1 MGRLGIVITET
12 FGGYKETYSKNKSSE
27 WSPLVDDM
35 RTYTPSST
43 SMRLIFLRFIASGTL
58 VGIIRKIEERGDDNN
73 AAWIFV
79 PSDIAVPGQELV
91 SVIDAVD
98 AELKA
103 PVADYQK
110 IAGYF
115 DKEYPESPVV
125 GRSVSMNA
133 SELAIRYYESAS
145 PFVWSLKDILDSK
158 YIYQPEYHNFK
169 YIFLLNSKEMQNRL
183 QGAAVIAEKPRLS
196 ESVRVEPFET
206 IDGFMPYVN
215 GVPFN
220 KPILAF
226 SGETIQVEWRKT
238 GYKDVTKSFVVG
250 AQKETAYITQS
261 EYLKFVDPDTIVIF
275 DRSTRQQVR
284 NARVHIQGRLLQETG
299 LYIPEFQ
306 YNRADIS
313 IDHTEYE
320 SVRLQGQD
328 LSKTISVSL
337 EARMLSYKFRM
348 QLKDGSNCDIVIQSS
363 VPVKE
368 CPIKG
373 YELASGNRPHPE
385 FVNRLTY
392 KKGGNGSGKSIIT
405 WLIILIIGLLAGAGI
420 MFALGKTTSLFEAK
434 RVVPVEYLPTNNSNN
449 AGDADRQL
457 NAAIEYLEEN
467 DVWEKSA
474 MEKHLPL
481 KGLWDALNT
490 YDFEKV
496 LNEYADLRESGK
508 FGELIDLIEDNRGNF
523 HRQNFTS
530 AGDNTITLSKY
541 KSAVTR
547 SDSSA
552 SKPAAKQT
560 NRVNAQQGNKATGTP
575 VPENSSSSNDNQD
588 DW

>member
-1 MGRLGIVITET
+1 
-12 FGGYKETYSKNKSSE
+12 
-27 WSPLVDDM
+27 
-35 RTYTPSST
+35 
-43 SMRLIFLRFIASGTL
+43 
-58 VGIIRKIEERGDDNN
+58 
-73 AAWIFV
+73 
-79 PSDIAVPGQELV
+79 
-91 SVIDAVD
+91 
-98 AELKA
+98 
-103 PVADYQK
+103 
-110 IAGYF
+110 
-115 DKEYPESPVV
+115 
-125 GRSVSMNA
+125 
-133 SELAIRYYESAS
+133 
-145 PFVWSLKDILDSK
+145 
-158 YIYQPEYHNFK
+158 
-169 YIFLLNSKEMQNRL
+169 MQNRL

-490 YDFEKV
+490 YDFENV

>member
-1 MGRLGIVITET
+1 MGRLGVVITET
-12 FGGYKETYSKNKSSE
+12 FGGYKEIFSRNKSSE
-27 WSPLVDDM
+27 WSSLVDDM
-35 RTYTPSST
+35 RTYTPSSS
-43 SMRLIFLRFIASGTL
+43 SMRLIFLRFIPSGTL
-58 VGIIRKIEERGDDNN
+58 VGIVRKIEERGDDNN

-79 PSDIAVPGQELV
+79 PSNIAVSGHELV
-91 SVIDAVD
+91 NVIDSID

-125 GRSVSMNA
+125 GRSVSLNA
-133 SELAIRYYESAS
+133 SELAVRYYESAS

-169 YIFLLNSKEMQNRL
+169 YVFLLNSKEMQNRL

-420 MFALGKTTSLFEAK
+420 MFAIGKTTSLFEAK

>member
-1 MGRLGIVITET
+1 MGRLGVVITET
-12 FGGYKETYSKNKSSE
+12 FGGYKEIFSRNKSSE
-27 WSPLVDDM
+27 WSSLVDDM
-35 RTYTPSST
+35 RTYTPSSS
-43 SMRLIFLRFIASGTL
+43 SMRLIFLRFIPSGTL
-58 VGIIRKIEERGDDNN
+58 VGIVRKIEERGDDNN

-79 PSDIAVPGQELV
+79 PSNIAVSGHELV
-91 SVIDAVD
+91 NVIDAID

-125 GRSVSMNA
+125 GRSVSLNA
-133 SELAIRYYESAS
+133 SELAVRYYESAS

-169 YIFLLNSKEMQNRL
+169 YVFLLNSKEMQNRL

-420 MFALGKTTSLFEAK
+420 MFAIGKTTSLFEAK

-474 MEKHLPL
+474 MEKHSPL

-552 SKPAAKQT
+552 SKSAAKQT

>member
-1 MGRLGIVITET
+1 MGRLGVVITET
-12 FGGYKETYSKNKSSE
+12 FGGYKEIFSRNKSSE
-27 WSPLVDDM
+27 WSSLVDDM
-35 RTYTPSST
+35 RTYTPSSS
-43 SMRLIFLRFIASGTL
+43 SMRLIFLRFIPSGTL
-58 VGIIRKIEERGDDNN
+58 VGIVRKIEERGDDNN

-79 PSDIAVPGQELV
+79 PSNIAVSGHELV
-91 SVIDAVD
+91 NVIDAID

-125 GRSVSMNA
+125 GRSVSLNA
-133 SELAIRYYESAS
+133 SELAVRYYESAS

-169 YIFLLNSKEMQNRL
+169 YVFLLNSKEMQNRL

-490 YDFEKV
+490 YDFENV

>member
-1 MGRLGIVITET
+1 MGRLGVVITET
-12 FGGYKETYSKNKSSE
+12 FGGYKEIFSRNKSSE
-27 WSPLVDDM
+27 WSSLVDDM
-35 RTYTPSST
+35 RTYTPSSS
-43 SMRLIFLRFIASGTL
+43 SMRLIFLRFIPSGTL
-58 VGIIRKIEERGDDNN
+58 VGIVRKIEERGDDNN

-79 PSDIAVPGQELV
+79 PSNIAVSGHELV
-91 SVIDAVD
+91 NVIDAID

-125 GRSVSMNA
+125 GRSVSLNA
-133 SELAIRYYESAS
+133 SELAVRYYESAS

-169 YIFLLNSKEMQNRL
+169 YVFLLNSKEMQNRL

-420 MFALGKTTSLFEAK
+420 MFAIGKTTSLFEAK

-474 MEKHLPL
+474 MEKHSPL

>member
-169 YIFLLNSKEMQNRL
+169 YVFLLNSKEMQNRL

>member
-1 MGRLGIVITET
+1 
-12 FGGYKETYSKNKSSE
+12 
-27 WSPLVDDM
+27 
-35 RTYTPSST
+35 
-43 SMRLIFLRFIASGTL
+43 
-58 VGIIRKIEERGDDNN
+58 
-73 AAWIFV
+73 
-79 PSDIAVPGQELV
+79 
-91 SVIDAVD
+91 
-98 AELKA
+98 
-103 PVADYQK
+103 
-110 IAGYF
+110 
-115 DKEYPESPVV
+115 
-125 GRSVSMNA
+125 
-133 SELAIRYYESAS
+133 
-145 PFVWSLKDILDSK
+145 
-158 YIYQPEYHNFK
+158 
-169 YIFLLNSKEMQNRL
+169 
-183 QGAAVIAEKPRLS
+183 
-196 ESVRVEPFET
+196 
-206 IDGFMPYVN
+206 
-215 GVPFN
+215 
-220 KPILAF
+220 
-226 SGETIQVEWRKT
+226 
-238 GYKDVTKSFVVG
+238 
-250 AQKETAYITQS
+250 
-261 EYLKFVDPDTIVIF
+261 
-275 DRSTRQQVR
+275 
-284 NARVHIQGRLLQETG
+284 
-299 LYIPEFQ
+299 
-306 YNRADIS
+306 
-313 IDHTEYE
+313 
-320 SVRLQGQD
+320 
-328 LSKTISVSL
+328 
-337 EARMLSYKFRM
+337 M

-490 YDFEKV
+490 YDFENV

>member
-1 MGRLGIVITET
+1 MGRLGVVITET
-12 FGGYKETYSKNKSSE
+12 FGGYKEIFSRNKSSE
-27 WSPLVDDM
+27 WSSLVDDM
-35 RTYTPSST
+35 RTYTPSSS
-43 SMRLIFLRFIASGTL
+43 SMRLIFLRFIPSGTL
-58 VGIIRKIEERGDDNN
+58 VGIVRKIEERGDDNN

-79 PSDIAVPGQELV
+79 QSNIAVSGHELV
-91 SVIDAVD
+91 NVIDAID

-125 GRSVSMNA
+125 GRSVSLNA
-133 SELAIRYYESAS
+133 SELAVRYYESAS

-169 YIFLLNSKEMQNRL
+169 YVFLLNSKEMQNRL

-490 YDFEKV
+490 YDFENV

>member
-1 MGRLGIVITET
+1 MGRLGVVITET
-12 FGGYKETYSKNKSSE
+12 FGGYKEIFTRNKSSE
-27 WSPLVDDM
+27 WSSLVDDM
-35 RTYTPSST
+35 RTYTPSSS
-43 SMRLIFLRFIASGTL
+43 SMRLIFLRFIPSGTL
-58 VGIIRKIEERGDDNN
+58 VGIVRKIEERGDDNN

-79 PSDIAVPGQELV
+79 PSNIAVSGHELV
-91 SVIDAVD
+91 NVIDAID

-110 IAGYF
+110 IVGYF

-125 GRSVSMNA
+125 GRSVSLNA
-133 SELAIRYYESAS
+133 SELAVRYYESAS

-169 YIFLLNSKEMQNRL
+169 YVFLLNDKDMQNRL

-328 LSKTISVSL
+328 LSQAISVSL
-337 EARMLSYKFRM
+337 EARRLSYKFRM

-368 CPIKG
+368 CPIIG

-392 KKGGNGSGKSIIT
+392 KKGGNGSGKSTIT
-405 WLIILIIGLLAGAGI
+405 WLIILIVGLLAGAGI

-434 RVVPVEYLPTNNSNN
+434 RVIPVEYLPTNNSNN

-474 MEKHLPL
+474 MEKHSPL